1 MLLELFDKKWC
12 GGYKY
17 SPTNEF
23 FSSVDRGETGLPA
36 ENVFKLIRLIEKSKI
51 RILHKD
57 LEKKIFIRRSI

>member
-1 MLLELFDKKWC
+1 MELFDKKWR

-23 FSSVDRGETGLPA
+23 FSSVDRGGTGLSA

-57 LEKKIFIRRSI
+57 LEKKDIH